1 MSNIFNINNIDES
14 ELNTKMNID
23 ELYEEKQKKDLEQ
36 LSVYKKIL
44 LRVHNKIKSTNR
56 MIKSE
61 KCCWFLVP
69 EVILGIPCYD
79 QISCI
84 NYLVQELED
93 NGFIIRYNHPNVL
106 FISWNHWVPTYVR
119 NQIKKKTG
127 VDVDGYGNPITK
139 QDKNT
144 SLVSSVNEKK
154 QEKKDYKDISS
165 YKPSGRFIYDDLFK

>member
-14 ELNTKMNID
+14 ELNTRMNID

-84 NYLVQELED
+84 EYLVQGLED

-127 VDVDGYGNPITK
+127 VDVDSYGNPIKK
-139 QDKNT
+139 QNNNT

-154 QEKKDYKDISS
+154 QEKKDYKDINT